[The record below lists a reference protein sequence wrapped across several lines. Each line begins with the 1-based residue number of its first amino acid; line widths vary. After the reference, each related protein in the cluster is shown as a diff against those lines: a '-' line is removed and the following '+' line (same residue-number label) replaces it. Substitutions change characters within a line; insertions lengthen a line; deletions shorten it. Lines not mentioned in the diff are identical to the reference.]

1 LIHICPFSDI
11 SERLISPIKV
21 HGGALEMRYSS
32 QTVFG
37 LLAILS
43 IALVQTM
50 DMGHGTRNLYANAVN
65 DISTDDGLIFE
76 TRATTAAG
84 VNAITQVRNALRAI

>member
-1 LIHICPFSDI
+1 
-11 SERLISPIKV
+11 
-21 HGGALEMRYSS
+21 MRYSS

-50 DMGHGTRNLYANAVN
+50 DMGHGTRHFYANAVN

-84 VNAITQVRNALRAI
+84 VNAIAQVRNALSAI